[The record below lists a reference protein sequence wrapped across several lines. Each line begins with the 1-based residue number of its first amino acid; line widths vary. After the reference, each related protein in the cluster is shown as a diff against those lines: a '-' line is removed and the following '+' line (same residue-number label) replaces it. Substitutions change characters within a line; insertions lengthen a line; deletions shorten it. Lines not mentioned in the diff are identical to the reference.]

1 MRISD
6 WSSDVCSSDLL
17 ATKPRQYR
25 LASLPALDL
34 RRRFLDKPQ
43 RVQLRRVALQLQALL
58 AHTLREVS
66 PARVGN
72 PELDGPK
79 PRRTHPLA
87 VPIYLVSPLLDR
99 GHVTLHR
106 YHAKLHDTSLPAPPQ
121 VPALRCASGVPQG
134 RRRAVGWHKS
144 HPRAPPCVL
153 RAGNRLLH
161 PLIARRNFAVG
172 TALCGNMRPY
182 ELGVSNP

>member
-1 MRISD
+1 MVCYGCSIYRLEGIMSCCDVILCLGLQIHVCKFVGIYSRLWLYICFVFSKKKTAYEMRISD

-99 GHVTLHR
+99 
-106 YHAKLHDTSLPAPPQ
+106 
-121 VPALRCASGVPQG
+121 
-134 RRRAVGWHKS
+134 
-144 HPRAPPCVL
+144 
-153 RAGNRLLH
+153 
-161 PLIARRNFAVG
+161 
-172 TALCGNMRPY
+172 
-182 ELGVSNP
+182 

>member
-1 MRISD
+1 MSILFCMLPFMLRR
-6 WSSDVCSSDLL
+6 LL
-17 ATKPRQYR
+17 FLCIFRSAHTVFFLMIRRPPRSTRTDTLFPYTTLFR
-25 LASLPALDL
+25 SALDL

-72 PELDGPK
+72 PEVDGPK

-99 GHVTLHR
+99 GHVNLHR
-106 YHAKLHDTSLPAPPQ
+106 YHAKLHDTSFDCSPASSFTP
-121 VPALRCASGVPQG
+121 
-134 RRRAVGWHKS
+134 
-144 HPRAPPCVL
+144 
-153 RAGNRLLH
+153 
-161 PLIARRNFAVG
+161 
-172 TALCGNMRPY
+172 
-182 ELGVSNP
+182 

>member
-6 WSSDVCSSDLL
+6 WSSDVCSSDL
-17 ATKPRQYR
+17 
-25 LASLPALDL
+25 L

-99 GHVTLHR
+99 GHVHLHR
-106 YHAKLHDTSLPAPPQ
+106 YHAKLDRQS
-121 VPALRCASGVPQG
+121 VVEGKRVSGRVDLGG
-134 RRRAVGWHKS
+134 RR
-144 HPRAPPCVL
+144 
-153 RAGNRLLH
+153 
-161 PLIARRNFAVG
+161 
-172 TALCGNMRPY
+172 
-182 ELGVSNP
+182 